1 MGMSDTPNSAAVAD
15 PSDPHQAELL
25 ARRLKRMMLISS
37 LTMCVGIAAV
47 LGVIGYR
54 LSHPEGSAASID
66 LVATLPRGAQ
76 IVSTGVS
83 SDRLVVT
90 LNINGT
96 TEVRTFDLKT
106 LKPTGRL
113 TFLDGRGSA
122 SSQ

>member
-1 MGMSDTPNSAAVAD
+1 MSDTPNSAAGAD
-15 PSDPHQAELL
+15 QSADLHQTELL

-66 LVATLPRGAQ
+66 LVATLPKGAQ

-83 SDRLVVT
+83 ADRLVVT

-106 LKPTGRL
+106 LKPVGRL

>member
-1 MGMSDTPNSAAVAD
+1 MDMSDTPNSTTVTD
-15 PSDPHQAELL
+15 LSDPHQAELL

-54 LSHPEGSAASID
+54 LSHPEGSAASVD
-66 LVATLPRGAQ
+66 LVATLPPGAQ